1 LGESQIHESVELLWA
16 MASKE
21 ACLAG
26 SARIEPIHFLLAA
39 LIIIDGLFEDAA
51 DALDF
56 SKESV
61 GSIFKLAGKCRS
73 LMKMTDDEVTLARRG
88 IRKSIRQNT
97 EAVELEM
104 LHRSPESR
112 FMFQRAYRR
121 AHNDGV
127 NEVDLYYVFAEVLES
142 MPEEARVFFPYGSKA
157 DASDDWPDYIGG
169 VS

>member
-1 LGESQIHESVELLWA
+1 
-16 MASKE
+16 MASRE

-39 LIIIDGLFEDAA
+39 LMIIDGLFEDAA

-61 GSIFKLAGKCRS
+61 GLIFKLTTRCRS

-97 EAVELEM
+97 EALDLEM

-112 FMFQRAYRR
+112 FMFQRAGRR
-121 AHNDGV
+121 AHNDGAD
-127 NEVDLYYVFAEVLES
+127 EVDLYYVFAEVLES
-142 MPEEARVFFPYGSKA
+142 VPEEARGFFPRAFKGE
-157 DASDDWPDYIGG
+157 ASDEWPDYIGG
-169 VS
+169 AS